1 MDLILAFIV
10 GGILTFLVTT
20 PSRVRKAAKELAT
33 PIMKEKF
40 YSWLE
45 QHPEHKAQMLDASVA
60 CKIAMNRPMTK
71 VDYSNDIPY

>member
-1 MDLILAFIV
+1 MELVYLVIAFMV
-10 GGILTFLVTT
+10 GSATNFALTT
-20 PSRVRKAAKELAT
+20 PERIRKMAKELAT

-40 YSWLE
+40 YNWLE

-71 VDYSNDIPY
+71 K